1 MPDSAPIDESIT
13 NIDKFAQTI
22 RKRRKSLGL
31 SQKDLAGLCG
41 ITTEGLSKIERGDSA
56 PKLETTIRLVKLLG
70 GTMQLQW
77 RRK

>member
-1 MPDSAPIDESIT
+1 MIESLQTEETLI
-13 NIDKFAQTI
+13 NIDKFAKSI
-22 RKRRKSLGL
+22 RKRRKLLGL

-41 ITTEGLSKIERGDSA
+41 LTTEGLSKIERGDSA
-56 PKLETTIRLVKLLG
+56 PKMETAIRLVKLLG